1 MATATLTTKGQVT
14 IPREVRKKL
23 GVDVGDRVEFVETTP
38 GVFALQAATRSVE
51 ELKGLIRKPRRRVS
65 LAGMDAAIRRRAGR

>member
-14 IPREVRKKL
+14 IPRDVRKKL
-23 GVDVGDRVEFVETTP
+23 GVDAGDRVEFVETAP
-38 GVFALQAATRSVE
+38 GVFALHAATRNIE

-65 LAGMDAAIRRRAGR
+65 LAEMDAAIRRRAGR

>member
-23 GVDVGDRVEFVETTP
+23 GVDAGDRVEFVETTP
-38 GVFALQAATRSVE
+38 GVFSLQAATRSVE

-65 LAGMDAAIRRRAGR
+65 LAEMDAAIRRRAGR